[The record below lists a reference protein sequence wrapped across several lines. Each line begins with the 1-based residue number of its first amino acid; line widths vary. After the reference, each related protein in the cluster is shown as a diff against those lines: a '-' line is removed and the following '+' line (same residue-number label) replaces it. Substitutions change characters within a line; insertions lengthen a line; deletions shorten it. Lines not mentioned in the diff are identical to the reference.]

1 MRRHH
6 ALAIIASLALALS
19 ACTSLPSPSSD
30 RAATPLSPA
39 ASGWHGDVVAIVA
52 GGDNAGR
59 GEAIV
64 RQLEALRIPW
74 QAQPFEIDEQS
85 GRNLLATVS
94 GTADAPLLLLGAH
107 YDKVDVGDGVTDNAS
122 GSAVVLALAQR
133 FRERPLAHHRVAVAF
148 WDLEERGLLGS
159 RAYIEQDSEQPALYV
174 NFDVFGW
181 GDTLWMMSP
190 DPASPMTDAS
200 RAAADAARLAF
211 APGEQYPP
219 TDHRAFLKAGWPAVS
234 YSMVGA
240 EEIDGILAMYQGRK
254 PKRTPKVMKVIHS
267 DDDTLSALDAEA
279 VARGVDVVEAAL
291 RRWDA
296 SKGVGAAAAGH

>member
-1 MRRHH
+1 MRLRHTS
-6 ALAIIASLALALS
+6 IIVASLALALS
-19 ACTSLPSPSSD
+19 ACAGLPRSQPSPP
-30 RAATPLSPA
+30 TLPVSPA
-39 ASGWHGDVVAIVA
+39 AGDWRDDVVAITA

-64 RQLEALRIPW
+64 ALLDGLRIPSRA
-74 QAQPFEIDEQS
+74 QAFEIDEQR

-94 GTADAPLLLLGAH
+94 GADDAPLLLLGAH

-122 GSAVVLALAQR
+122 GSAVVLALAER

-159 RAYIEQDSEQPALYV
+159 RAYIEQDGERPALYV

-181 GDTLWMMSP
+181 GDTLWMMAP
-190 DPASPMTDAS
+190 DPSARITTAT

-211 APGEQYPP
+211 VPGEQYPP
-219 TDHRAFLKAGWPAVS
+219 TDHRAFLAAEWPAVS
-234 YSMVGA
+234 YSMVGN
-240 EEIDGILAMYQGRK
+240 EEIDGILMMYQGRK

-267 DDDTLSALDAEA
+267 DGDTLAALDANG
-279 VARGVDVVEAAL
+279 VVRGIDVVEAAL

-296 SKGVGAAAAGH
+296 EAAPAAVGAH